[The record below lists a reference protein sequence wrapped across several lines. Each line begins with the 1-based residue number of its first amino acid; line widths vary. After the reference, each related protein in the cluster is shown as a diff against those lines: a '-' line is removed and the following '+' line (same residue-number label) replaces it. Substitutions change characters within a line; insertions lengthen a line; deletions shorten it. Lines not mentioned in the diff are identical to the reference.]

1 MARALLRFVSILLL
15 LILIQFD
22 MKKVLLAH
30 ATSGAFILEQIGA
43 QNPLWVNFVISLTL
57 SPFFLI
63 LSFVPELK
71 FIQRIMIKYTPWRI
85 VIILIVGLSYAL
97 TLTMTGYSASLWIK
111 SNLTEL
117 IIYTAA
123 LPAALLLFLYN
134 DLRKLLKTKRRLES

>member
-30 ATSGAFILEQIGA
+30 ATSGAFILDQVGT

-71 FIQRIMIKYTPWRI
+71 LIQRIMIKYTPWRI

-134 DLRKLLKTKRRLES
+134 DIRKLLRAKRRLEN

>member
-1 MARALLRFVSILLL
+1 M
-15 LILIQFD
+15 
-22 MKKVLLAH
+22 
-30 ATSGAFILEQIGA
+30 
-43 QNPLWVNFVISLTL
+43 NFVISLTL

-71 FIQRIMIKYTPWRI
+71 LIQRIMIKYTPWRI

-134 DLRKLLKTKRRLES
+134 DIRKLLRAKRRLEN